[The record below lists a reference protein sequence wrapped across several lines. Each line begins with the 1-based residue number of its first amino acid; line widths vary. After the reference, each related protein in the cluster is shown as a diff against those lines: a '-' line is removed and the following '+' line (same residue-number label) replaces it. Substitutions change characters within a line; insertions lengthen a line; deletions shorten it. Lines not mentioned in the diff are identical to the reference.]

1 MHQSPTVASVL
12 LILPLGDYCD
22 KEIEVELRV
31 VVIGMQTTGRTFA
44 EVEECGDT
52 ASEVIDDM
60 AKKVKEKEL
69 LGMETVTVVTTG
81 DSCGDEGTSEELER
95 AVRGDRSSSR
105 RLKGSGKGSSSAH
118 EHPVVIGLLM
128 DNKSA
133 RSADCLD
140 QIEEA
145 AYTAEDKAT
154 GKKAEKLLKMN
165 GETFLVE
172 DCSDEELRD
181 VLRASGRSRS
191 RD

>member
-1 MHQSPTVASVL
+1 M
-12 LILPLGDYCD
+12 
-22 KEIEVELRV
+22 
-31 VVIGMQTTGRTFA
+31 GRTFA
-44 EVEECGDT
+44 EVEKCGNT

-105 RLKGSGKGSSSAH
+105 RLKGSGSAH
-118 EHPVVIGLLM
+118 EHSVVIGLLM

-140 QIEEA
+140 EIEEA
-145 AYTAEDKAT
+145 AHKVEDKAT
-154 GKKAEKLLKMN
+154 GKKAEKLEKMN

-172 DCSDEELRD
+172 DCSDE
-181 VLRASGRSRS
+181 VLRGVLSASGRSRS